1 MAAERGIVRAVGKC
15 VGTICQSLQAGF
27 RPSCVWPV
35 PIHGS
40 EAISDAFK
48 KLLEGKDRR
57 TLLTDPLEIYLPIFE
72 ANRGINATAEQ

>member
-1 MAAERGIVRAVGKC
+1 MMFSVETGHLPSSRWARRGRCHRAERW
-15 VGTICQSLQAGF
+15 
-27 RPSCVWPV
+27 SCVWPE

-48 KLLEGKDRR
+48 KLLEGKDPRM
-57 TLLTDPLEIYLPIFE
+57 LLIGLLATYVPIFE